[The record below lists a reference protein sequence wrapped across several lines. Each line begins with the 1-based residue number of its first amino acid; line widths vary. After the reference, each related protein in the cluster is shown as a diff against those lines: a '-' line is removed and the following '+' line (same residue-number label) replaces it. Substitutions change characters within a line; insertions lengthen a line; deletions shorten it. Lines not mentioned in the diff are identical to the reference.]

1 MSVGGLAKVGSMPTL
16 SKVNELVTRKIESRY
31 APRSKKPCNQL
42 NIKNNKVGKL
52 APPKGGVPT
61 SVTPPVVA
69 SPLGTKGMPKGDNW

>member
-1 MSVGGLAKVGSMPTL
+1 MSVGKLAKVGIMPTL
-16 SKVNELVTRKIESRY
+16 SKVNQSVTRKTESRHT
-31 APRSKKPCNQL
+31 PRSKKPCNPL